1 MITTLRLKN
10 MVFYGYH
17 GVYSAEK
24 ELGQRI
30 EVDVEL
36 VSDLTG
42 AGKADDFDQTID
54 YVDIFTMVKEIV
66 EEGQYNL
73 MEGIATAILDQ
84 LNSSYDLEQVTVR
97 VRKPQPPVG
106 GLMDCLEVEVRSD
119 SNRSRSCDEPEL
131 EE

>member
-1 MITTLRLKN
+1 MNTTLRVKN

-42 AGKADDFDQTID
+42 AGKTDDFDQTID

-66 EEGQYNL
+66 EEGQFNL
-73 MEGIATAILDQ
+73 MEGMATAILDQ
-84 LNSSYDLEQVTVR
+84 INSSYDLEQVTVR
-97 VRKPQPPVG
+97 VRKPHPPVG

-119 SNRSRSCDEPEL
+119 PNRSHSTGEPEL
-131 EE
+131 E